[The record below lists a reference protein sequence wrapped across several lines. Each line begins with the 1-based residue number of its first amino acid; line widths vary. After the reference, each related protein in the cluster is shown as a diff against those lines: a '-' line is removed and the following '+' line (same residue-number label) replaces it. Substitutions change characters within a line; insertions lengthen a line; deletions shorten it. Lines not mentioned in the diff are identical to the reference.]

1 MYTIH
6 LYHNNQ
12 PTYPPGTGKTASVS
26 SIISRLRR
34 EQSDGNISTF
44 QYVALNGMEMRH
56 PFDAYVRLWE
66 AVSPN
71 KDKLQAGQAVAQL
84 EAYFGGAVVVP
95 KDKDGGKDHTD
106 HDNNDDK
113 DADKDVPV
121 RKRAITVVLLDEID
135 YMLTKKQTVLYNLFD
150 WPIRGALAKS
160 YAQLIVLGISNT
172 LNLPERLHPRVQ
184 SRLGKERCIYSSYKA
199 QESADI
205 LRARLGITKA
215 APEVCMYCLFHSYL

>member
-1 MYTIH
+1 
-6 LYHNNQ
+6 
-12 PTYPPGTGKTASVS
+12 
-26 SIISRLRR
+26 
-34 EQSDGNISTF
+34 
-44 QYVALNGMEMRH
+44 MRH

-71 KDKLQAGQAVAQL
+71 KDKLGAGQAVAQL
-84 EAYFGGAVVVP
+84 EAYFGGAVVVS
-95 KDKDGGKDHTD
+95 DKNKGNGNGNGKGKGKGSGKDD
-106 HDNNDDK
+106 GDDDGDDDDK
-113 DADKDVPV
+113 DTPV

-160 YAQLIVLGISNT
+160 YAQLIVVGISNT
-172 LNLPERLHPRVQ
+172 LNLPERLHRRVQ

-215 APEVCMYCLFHSYL
+215 TPESIFQEDAITFAARKMATDSGDIRKAF